1 MIQFATRFGTQA
13 ASKIAILS
21 FLAHLSSFLAL
32 GRPCFSLNT
41 FFYAIWFGFFALL
54 VSFISL
60 AVYFSLPFS
69 CLFQISLPDQIQT
82 GQCSL
87 SSLDAFH
94 SFQQREIFLFLKFS
108 FFKNFWYFS
117 VFPKP
122 QNCYFI
128 QTYKM
133 NHSIE
138 QFHH

>member
-1 MIQFATRFGTQA
+1 
-13 ASKIAILS
+13 
-21 FLAHLSSFLAL
+21 
-32 GRPCFSLNT
+32 LNT
-41 FFYAIWFGFFALL
+41 FFCALWFGFFALL
-54 VSFISL
+54 VFFIL
-60 AVYFSLPFS
+60 LVYFSLPFS

-87 SSLDAFH
+87 SSLDVFH

-108 FFKNFWYFS
+108 FFKLFLYFS
-117 VFPKP
+117 VFPKH

-133 NHSIE
+133 NHSVE